1 MDKKRHEALQNV
13 NLVDV
18 SAMSVNEDLVK
29 YNDDELVIVD
39 KLREIPQLGSGK
51 IDFNVVA
58 ACITGCMR
66 LEVSGQPTTVNAQ
79 QIFVCHPH
87 VVLSNLMISPDFEC
101 KVMCLSDR
109 LLRSI
114 LQSQMLIWDNMLY
127 KQRCRIIDIP
137 SDRFG
142 LYNELRYQ
150 WINEENPFKREIL
163 VSLLRV
169 ALLELCHQLM
179 SKDKDQKAGEDLL
192 QEGNS
197 RMETLFH
204 QFLKNIAR
212 RRIKKLSVSEYAEEL
227 CITPKY
233 LSTVCR
239 TVSGKSPTDWISE
252 YVIEDIT
259 HYLKNTELTASQIGI
274 ELGFPNASFF
284 GKYVREHL
292 GMSPNEFRKEQQGI
306 SGRNK

>member
-1 MDKKRHEALQNV
+1 MEQVIQNV
-13 NLVDV
+13 NLLDV
-18 SAMSVNEDLVK
+18 TAMSVNENLVK

-39 KLREIPQLGSGK
+39 NLREIPQLGGGK

-79 QIFVCHPH
+79 KIFVCHPH

-114 LQSQMLIWDNMLY
+114 LQSQMLIWNNMLY
-127 KQRCRIIDIP
+127 KQRYRIIDIP

-239 TVSGKSPTDWISE
+239 TVSEKSPTDWISE